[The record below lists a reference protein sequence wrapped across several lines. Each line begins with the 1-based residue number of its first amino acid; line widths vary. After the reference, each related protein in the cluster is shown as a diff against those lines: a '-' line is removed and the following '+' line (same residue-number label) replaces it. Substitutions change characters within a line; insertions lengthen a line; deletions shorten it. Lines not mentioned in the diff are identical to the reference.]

1 MTAARCFGRVAAR
14 SRNAPASGEAAT
26 APNPT
31 NIMAYAPPPDTVALV
46 RRLYAEG
53 KTIKEICA
61 ASGIDNLTI
70 LYGCIDGRYPD
81 GSGVMS
87 AKLPRR
93 REGARMR
100 DCAGSRSALVA
111 RMWRAAER
119 QVEEIEDRLAV
130 AGIELAERESNARTL
145 AVVAKTLREL
155 AVVDE
160 AENSR
165 KGKKQAPDDDVDDD
179 PVPRDIDEF
188 RRELARRIHALVDSR
203 TNSGGAGAS

>member
-1 MTAARCFGRVAAR
+1 LTAARCSSRVCGTFKKCARGRR
-14 SRNAPASGEAAT
+14 SRHGAK
-26 APNPT
+26 
-31 NIMAYAPPPDTVALV
+31 PDTSHGLCTSTRRGGA

-53 KTIKEICA
+53 KTIEEICA
-61 ASGIDNLTI
+61 ASGISNLTV
-70 LYGCIDGRYPD
+70 LYRCLDGRYPD
-81 GSGVMS
+81 GSGVMP

-100 DCAGSRSALVA
+100 DRAGSRSALVA
-111 RMWRAAER
+111 RMWRTAER

-155 AVVDE
+155 AAVDE
-160 AENSR
+160 ADKPR
-165 KGKKQAPDDDVDDD
+165 GGTKQAPDNNIDDD

-188 RRELARRIHALVDSR
+188 RRELARRINALVDSR
-203 TNSGGAGAS
+203 TNAGGTGTS